1 MFNRHTRCRSRLTYE
16 QFSEFLSNV
25 KELNAYR
32 REKEVSSRIFFVNL
46 VIQINRKNDVIIKKK
61 TDVAR
66 SWLSVVL
73 INVHC
78 ICDECQGKI
87 KVELSRMCT
96 SSCCLDLKTDSTVWV
111 KKLASLLT
119 WCWVGLQLKAA
130 QFATNSMF
138 HPKIYTCNTH
148 VPPNCGDWVF
158 SSSKVASWPWCPVQL
173 HFHNFISLP

>member
-66 SWLSVVL
+66 S
-73 INVHC
+73 
-78 ICDECQGKI
+78 
-87 KVELSRMCT
+87 
-96 SSCCLDLKTDSTVWV
+96 
-111 KKLASLLT
+111 
-119 WCWVGLQLKAA
+119 
-130 QFATNSMF
+130 
-138 HPKIYTCNTH
+138 
-148 VPPNCGDWVF
+148 
-158 SSSKVASWPWCPVQL
+158 
-173 HFHNFISLP
+173 